1 MADVLTQAQI
11 DEMLKNVAAGA
22 VPVVSQQET
31 QKIKEYDF
39 RAPKKFTKE
48 QIKVL
53 DGIFES
59 YARLLS
65 SYLTGLLRL
74 YCRVSLVNIEEQ
86 RYSEF
91 NNALPDY
98 VLMGMVDMGIKNEEV
113 SETTVIVQISNTITF
128 TMIDRLLGGRGE
140 FRDVNRD
147 FTEIEIT
154 IMTDVMSSMAGLL
167 YEPWAAHIE
176 LEPKLI
182 GISQYGEH
190 PSLDNCRTGFLQG
203 LEEAGLK
210 EGVDFTVDYQNAN
223 FDDATATQIAGS
235 FSSNGVDMMVG
246 IATPAAVACYAAAEE
261 KDIPVIFTAITDPVG
276 AKLDSGNITGT
287 SDVLPVAA
295 QLELIRALQP
305 EARSIGIV
313 YSTSE
318 ANSLYSLGVY
328 EELAASYDFTIESVG
343 VTAQSE
349 VTQAADA
356 LLARVGEEALA
367 P

>member
-22 VPVVSQQET
+22 VPEVT
-31 QKIKEYDF
+31 QKEEEKVKEYDF

-53 DGIFES
+53 DGIFEN

-86 RYSEF
+86 RCSEF

-113 SETTVIVQISNTITF
+113 SETNVIIQISNTITF

-140 FRDVNRD
+140 YRDVNRD

-154 IMTDVMSSMAGLL
+154 IMNDVMNSMANLL
-167 YEPWAAHIE
+167 YEPWASHID

-182 GISQYGEH
+182 GIETNSRVVQTIGHEDTVIIVALEVEINGSKSIISVCIPAINLDEIMNKFISRYNGNNGSVFNANAIFISQYFIIQESSGQ
-190 PSLDNCRTGFLQG
+190 TGSILQ
-203 LEEAGLK
+203 
-210 EGVDFTVDYQNAN
+210 
-223 FDDATATQIAGS
+223 
-235 FSSNGVDMMVG
+235 
-246 IATPAAVACYAAAEE
+246 
-261 KDIPVIFTAITDPVG
+261 
-276 AKLDSGNITGT
+276 
-287 SDVLPVAA
+287 
-295 QLELIRALQP
+295 
-305 EARSIGIV
+305 SI
-313 YSTSE
+313 
-318 ANSLYSLGVY
+318 NKH
-328 EELAASYDFTIESVG
+328 
-343 VTAQSE
+343 
-349 VTQAADA
+349 A
-356 LLARVGEEALA
+356 LLITLHVDNTVTTIHTHIRGFNGSIDISTNTTTPNHIIALLQR
-367 P
+367 

>member
-1 MADVLTQAQI
+1 MAESLTQEQI
-11 DEMLKNVAAGA
+11 DEMLKNVAAGVA
-22 VPVVSQQET
+22 PVVSQ
-31 QKIKEYDF
+31 KEEEKVKDYDF

-53 DGIFES
+53 DGIFEN

-65 SYLTGLLRL
+65 SYFTGLLRL

-154 IMTDVMSSMAGLL
+154 IMNDVMNQMANLL
-167 YEPWAAHIE
+167 YKPWASHIE

-182 GISQYGEH
+182 GIETNSRVVQTIV
-190 PSLDNCRTGFLQG
+190 PSLLGQLRVAIILLEQADG
-203 LEEAGLK
+203 L
-210 EGVDFTVDYQNAN
+210 
-223 FDDATATQIAGS
+223 
-235 FSSNGVDMMVG
+235 
-246 IATPAAVACYAAAEE
+246 AVAYANHYLALLSVLTRSAVGLHQVYVVLGVGHTHRSRLGLNPRHGSERHGGLGLAESLHHLYARQ
-261 KDIPVIFTAITDPVG
+261 F
-276 AKLDSGNITGT
+276 
-287 SDVLPVAA
+287 
-295 QLELIRALQP
+295 LELI
-305 EARSIGIV
+305 EHS
-313 YSTSE
+313 
-318 ANSLYSLGVY
+318 GV
-328 EELAASYDFTIESVG
+328 
-343 VTAQSE
+343 
-349 VTQAADA
+349 
-356 LLARVGEEALA
+356 
-367 P
+367 

>member
-22 VPVVSQQET
+22 VPEVSA
-31 QKIKEYDF
+31 KEEEKV
-39 RAPKKFTKE
+39 KKFTKE

-53 DGIFES
+53 DGIFEN

-140 FRDVNRD
+140 YRDVNRD

-154 IMTDVMSSMAGLL
+154 IMTDVMKSMAGLL
-167 YEPWAAHIE
+167 YEPWSSHIE

-182 GISQYGEH
+182 GIETNSRVVQTIGHE
-190 PSLDNCRTGFLQG
+190 DTVIIVA
-203 LEEAGLK
+203 LEVEI
-210 EGVDFTVDYQNAN
+210 N
-223 FDDATATQIAGS
+223 
-235 FSSNGVDMMVG
+235 
-246 IATPAAVACYAAAEE
+246 
-261 KDIPVIFTAITDPVG
+261 G
-276 AKLDSGNITGT
+276 AKSIISVCIPAINLDEIMSKFISRYNVSRRKLDANREAERRDTIMTGISDTDLNITAVLGEINLDLYEVLTLQVNDVIPLGKSISSSVDVRIGNKPWCTGKLGT
-287 SDVLPVAA
+287 YNNKKAVMID
-295 QLELIRALQP
+295 
-305 EARSIGIV
+305 
-313 YSTSE
+313 
-318 ANSLYSLGVY
+318 N
-328 EELAASYDFTIESVG
+328 FIEN
-343 VTAQSE
+343 
-349 VTQAADA
+349 
-356 LLARVGEEALA
+356 
-367 P
+367 